1 MTGMQSE
8 SEPEQRQ
15 AGPPDEPVDLE
26 PVRSLT
32 RQRAHDLRALLS
44 KYVSRHLPESTP
56 APSSPD
62 EPPRFTGSHARLL
75 PLLKVVPWALLVAFV
90 VSFLWDFDGV
100 AVGLAGTVLDLDG
113 LLRILAVS
121 GLIGF
126 LTNWLAITMLFN
138 PRSRRPLFGQGLIPA
153 QRERVIYR
161 LAKAVS
167 DELINEEI
175 IKQRIEASGVI
186 PKYREMAMA
195 VARGVLEDEE
205 FRTDLKRM
213 TVDYV
218 NHVLASDRV
227 RERIVAIAIEKLEE
241 QMGVGLSGIALK
253 VYRFLNEDE
262 LRRKLDQAV
271 RELPNSLDNVMDE
284 MDRLLDTVP
293 GRIEARSDQI
303 ETWTSQ
309 VVLGFVEKLDVYT
322 MVMEN
327 MRNYDDTRLEE
338 LIKRASNEQLNYIKY
353 LGGLLGCVGGLVIWK
368 PLLAL
373 AVLGGIGIVL
383 FAVDESVYRLRRVNS
398 PREEP
403 PS

>member
-8 SEPEQRQ
+8 PEQQQ
-15 AGPPDEPVDLE
+15 ADPPGEPVDLE

-44 KYVSRHLPESTP
+44 KYVGRHLPESTP
-56 APSSPD
+56 APSPPD

-90 VSFLWDFDGV
+90 VSFFWDFDGI
-100 AVGLAGTVLDLDG
+100 AVGLAGAVLNLDG

-138 PRSRRPLFGQGLIPA
+138 PRTQRPLFGQGLIPA

-175 IKQRIEASGVI
+175 IKQRIEASGII
-186 PKYREMAMA
+186 PKYREMAMS

-205 FRTDLKRM
+205 FRADLKRM

-218 NHVLASDRV
+218 NQVLASDRV
-227 RERIVAIAIEKLEE
+227 REQIVAIAIEKLEQ
-241 QMGVGLSGIALK
+241 QMGAGLSGIALK
-253 VYRFLNEDE
+253 VYRFLNEGE

-284 MDRLLDTVP
+284 MDRLLDKVP

-309 VVLGFVEKLDVYT
+309 VVLGFVENLDVYT

-353 LGGLLGCVGGLVIWK
+353 LGGLLGCVGGFVIWK

-373 AVLGGIGIVL
+373 AVLGGTGIVL
-383 FAVDESVYRLRRVNS
+383 LAVDESVYRLRRVS
-398 PREEP
+398 PPREEP